1 MSTTTTQY
9 GNAARRTPARS
20 RKRQKGFDLVQ
31 IAIVI
36 GVIGILMA
44 AAFVGVPAIMASVR
58 ATGEARD
65 LQSYVMRQQQDIS
78 AGAIDNSSVI
88 AAGHYNEANVDS
100 NNGTI
105 TNRFGGKVVIASIA
119 GDGRFTITSSS
130 VPYRACEKLIPIIAP
145 AFEAI
150 RVGETD
156 VKTATTPLASSAN
169 VVAAC
174 AGASGGQKSTSGTV
188 EIVYTAPR

>member
-1 MSTTTTQY
+1 MDTTSRQCGNVLCQ
-9 GNAARRTPARS
+9 GNASPS
-20 RKRQKGFDLVQ
+20 RRQKGFDLIQ

-78 AGAIDNSSVI
+78 AAVIDNASVI
-88 AAGHYNEANVDS
+88 AAGQYNEANVDTK
-100 NNGTI
+100 NGTI
-105 TNRFGGKVVIASIA
+105 VNRFGGKVVIASAI

-145 AFEAI
+145 AFEDI
-150 RVGETD
+150 KVGGTQ
-156 VKTATTPLASSAN
+156 VKAPGTPIVSSAEI
-169 VVAAC
+169 VKAC
-174 AGASGGQKSTSGTV
+174 AGSAGGGAASGTV

>member
-1 MSTTTTQY
+1 MSTTSLY
-9 GNAARRTPARS
+9 RNTPGIRS
-20 RKRQKGFDLVQ
+20 RTSPRRRQKGFDLVQ

-78 AGAIDNSSVI
+78 PGAIDNKSVI

-100 NNGTI
+100 KTGKI
-105 TNRFGGKVVIASIA
+105 LNRFGGNVVIASSA
-119 GDGRFTITSSS
+119 GDGRFSITSSS

-150 RVGETD
+150 KVGGTD
-156 VKTATTPLASSAN
+156 VKTATSPLASSAN
-169 VVAAC
+169 IVAAC
-174 AGASGGQKSTSGTV
+174 AGSTGGEKSTSGTV

>member
-1 MSTTTTQY
+1 MSTTTTLH
-9 GNAARRTPARS
+9 GNAARRTPARL

-78 AGAIDNSSVI
+78 AGTIDNRSVI
-88 AAGHYNEANVDS
+88 AAGHYNEANVDTK
-100 NNGTI
+100 NGTI
-105 TNRFGGKVVIASIA
+105 TNRFGGKVVIASIV

-169 VVAAC
+169 IVAAC
-174 AGASGGQKSTSGTV
+174 AGTSGGEKSTSGTV